1 MQIKHAVFINLDAR
15 TDRRTHIESQ
25 IALLRNRDIKV
36 KRLSAVARP
45 QNGALGCAL
54 SHCRALSE
62 GVAAC
67 TNPKDLILV
76 FEDDFQ
82 WEVQQ
87 TDIDAALDN
96 LPTDFD
102 VLCLTYYVPKMQPQ
116 APPEKTAKWVRAFDM
131 QTTAGYIV
139 TRQFAE
145 QYLYH
150 TFHAAAETLRAQGA
164 TSLPIDVAWKPLQT
178 RHKFYAAWPRLGKQL
193 LLASDISEEK
203 TTTNHNAVVL
213 LMRESA
219 PNEVWPFVH
228 VRKPSGQ
235 KLSDALRTVR
245 ATYPLLAFIFIIASP
260 TPINVV
266 EMYKFFSKFA
276 SPLIGPRSLI
286 GVGQGNQLQMGDC
299 IISAR
304 LADKYVQNTKQY
316 HQHYAQAFPSICA
329 KFKQVWDTTW
339 NMGIYAKDEPSTT
352 TKEEAV
358 QPQQIIRDVTA
369 AYGTYLIPAVDAILP
384 TIRIGGGAHAP
395 ESRLLSFPLLAAPGL
410 PLEAARQEW
419 VAALQL
425 LEPEAQIVQDVATK
439 SMLPQLSQELQP
451 PTCPSQSL

>member
-1 MQIKHAVFINLDAR
+1 MQIKYAVFINLDAR
-15 TDRRTHIESQ
+15 TDRRKHIESQ
-25 IALLRNRDIKV
+25 IALLRQRDIRV

-54 SHCRALSE
+54 SHCRALSD

-67 TNPKDLILV
+67 ADPKDLILV

-116 APPEKTAKWVRAFDM
+116 APSDKTAKWVRASDM

-150 TFHAAAETLRAQGA
+150 TFNAAAETLRAQGA
-164 TSLPIDVAWKPLQT
+164 TSLPIDVAWKPLQVK
-178 RHKFYAAWPRLGKQL
+178 HKFYAAWPRLGKQL

-203 TTTNHNAVVL
+203 STTNHNAAIL
-213 LMRESA
+213 LMREPA
-219 PNEVWPFVH
+219 HTEVWPFVH

-245 ATYPLLAFIFIIASP
+245 TRYPFLAFIFIVGSP

-286 GVGQGNQLQMGDC
+286 GVGQNNQLQMGDC

-304 LADKYVQNTKQY
+304 LADKYVENAKQY
-316 HQHYAQAFPSICA
+316 HQHYALAFPSICA
-329 KFKQVWDTTW
+329 KFKQVWDMTW
-339 NMGIYAKDEPSTT
+339 NMGIYTNDQTAT
-352 TKEEAV
+352 TKQQEPV
-358 QPQQIIRDVTA
+358 QPQKIIRDTTA

-395 ESRLLSFPLLAAPGL
+395 ESRLLSFPLLAASGL

-419 VAALQL
+419 AAALEL
-425 LEPEAQIVQDVATK
+425 LEPEAQIVRGVATE
-439 SMLPQLSQELQP
+439 SMLPQ
-451 PTCPSQSL
+451 PSQ